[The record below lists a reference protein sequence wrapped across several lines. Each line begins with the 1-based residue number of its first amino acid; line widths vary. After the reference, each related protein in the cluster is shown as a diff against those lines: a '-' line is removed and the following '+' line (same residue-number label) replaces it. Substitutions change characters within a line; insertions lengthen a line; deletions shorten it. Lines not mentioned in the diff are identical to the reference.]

1 MKASKM
7 KILRITIGKSQKILE
22 QETGIGQWKISQ
34 IERGL
39 PPNPDEAAKIA
50 KALGVNK
57 SNLFSR
63 ENTGINISSMK
74 S

>member
-1 MKASKM
+1 M
-7 KILRITIGKSQKILE
+7 KIQRITLGKSQQSLAE
-22 QETGIGQWKISQ
+22 ETGIGQWRISL

-57 SNLFSR
+57 SDIFSR
-63 ENTGINISSMK
+63 GNTEKNINSIKLSGN
-74 S
+74 